1 MAVSGIDL
9 LVPPG
14 PERIREQ
21 EFERVRSGYDADQVQ
36 EYLGRVADVVESL
49 EKDLRDA
56 RAQRDNLRHR
66 LAKARDDAYEQLAH
80 RMASVLGAADHQAE
94 KLRME
99 AEQEAGRQVSDAR
112 KEADRLRRNAQAEV
126 LRIRREGEQVL
137 RTVRVEVEEIV
148 GAFVARRSALL
159 TELRAMKTRLN
170 AIVGDLFA
178 VTSAPPSMPDI
189 VGSFAGPQ
197 QVGERGAAVDL
208 ADSAEDPQVEEL
220 LSSTEGFDLVIH
232 DVLADDER
240 PDSPIG

>member
-14 PERIREQ
+14 PERSREQ

-36 EYLGRVADVVESL
+36 EYLGRIADVVESL

-126 LRIRREGEQVL
+126 L
-137 RTVRVEVEEIV
+137 
-148 GAFVARRSALL
+148 
-159 TELRAMKTRLN
+159 
-170 AIVGDLFA
+170 
-178 VTSAPPSMPDI
+178 
-189 VGSFAGPQ
+189 
-197 QVGERGAAVDL
+197 
-208 ADSAEDPQVEEL
+208 
-220 LSSTEGFDLVIH
+220 
-232 DVLADDER
+232 
-240 PDSPIG
+240 

>member
-1 MAVSGIDL
+1 MPVSGIDL

-14 PERIREQ
+14 PQRIREQ

-36 EYLGRVADVVESL
+36 EYLGRIADVVESL

-148 GAFVARRSALL
+148 SGFVARRSALL
-159 TELRAMKTRLN
+159 TELRAMKDRLN

-178 VTSAPPSMPDI
+178 VTSAPPAMPDI

-208 ADSAEDPQVEEL
+208 ADSAEDPRVEEL

-240 PDSPIG
+240 PDSPVG

>member
-1 MAVSGIDL
+1 MSVSGIDL

-21 EFERVRSGYDADQVQ
+21 EFERVRGGYDPDQVQ

-80 RMASVLGAADHQAE
+80 RMATVLGAADHQAE
-94 KLRME
+94 KIRLE
-99 AEQEAGRQVSDAR
+99 AEQEASSQVQDAR
-112 KEADRLRRNAQAEV
+112 KEADRLRRNAQSEV

-137 RTVRVEVEEIV
+137 RTVRAEVEDIV
-148 GAFVARRSALL
+148 GGLVARRSALL
-159 TELRAMKTRLN
+159 TELRAMKERLN
-170 AIVGDLFA
+170 SIVGDLHA
-178 VTSAPPSMPDI
+178 VTLAAPAMPDI
-189 VGSFAGPQ
+189 VGPFDAPKRS
-197 QVGERGAAVDL
+197 GESTTTLELVEPGE
-208 ADSAEDPQVEEL
+208 DSQVEEL

-232 DVLADDER
+232 DVLAEDDR
-240 PDSPIG
+240 LD

>member
-1 MAVSGIDL
+1 MSVSGIDL

-21 EFERVRSGYDADQVQ
+21 EFERVRSGYDPDQVQ

-80 RMASVLGAADHQAE
+80 RMATVLGAADHQAE
-94 KLRME
+94 KIRLE
-99 AEQEAGRQVSDAR
+99 AEQEATSQVQEAR
-112 KEADRLRRNAQAEV
+112 KEADRFRRDAQAEV

-137 RTVRVEVEEIV
+137 RTVRAEVEDVV
-148 GAFVARRSALL
+148 GGLVARRSALL
-159 TELRAMKTRLN
+159 TELRAMRERLS
-170 AIVGDLFA
+170 AIVGDLDA
-178 VTSAPPSMPDI
+178 VTSAAPAMPDI
-189 VGSFAGPQ
+189 VDPLGAPHQAGEPTTT
-197 QVGERGAAVDL
+197 VDL
-208 ADSAEDPQVEEL
+208 SEPAEDPQVEEL

-232 DVLADDER
+232 DVLADDDR
-240 PDSPIG
+240 PD

>member
-99 AEQEAGRQVSDAR
+99 AEQEAGRQLSDAR

-137 RTVRVEVEEIV
+137 RTVRVEVEEII
-148 GAFVARRSALL
+148 GGLVARRSALL
-159 TELRAMKTRLN
+159 TELRGMKERLN
-170 AIVGDLFA
+170 AIVGDLYA
-178 VTSAPPSMPDI
+178 VTSAPPAMPDI
-189 VGSFAGPQ
+189 VGSFAGQ
-197 QVGERGAAVDL
+197 QPAGEPSAAVDL
-208 ADSAEDPQVEEL
+208 AEPPEDPQVEEL
-220 LSSTEGFDLVIH
+220 LSSAEGFDLVIH